1 MNKLNWDQ
9 HRQLVSRIAS
19 APEGE
24 WTHTVRGKKAR
35 FERRALS
42 CGHDTVFFRGEDYVG
57 RWDAKNW
64 FKEAVKIE
72 PEQLTLF

>member
-1 MNKLNWDQ
+1 MLRLNWEQ
-9 HRQLVSRIAS
+9 HRQLVDRIADT
-19 APEGE
+19 PEGE
-24 WTHTVRGKKAR
+24 WTHMVRGKKVR

-57 RWDAKNW
+57 RWVAMNW
-64 FKEAVKIE
+64 AKEAVKIE